1 MPENYILLERT
12 ELNATAASV
21 TFANIPQ
28 TGYTDLKIVASVR
41 STTTNETLLYRLNG
55 TTTGYTGKY
64 LGGTGSATE
73 SANLTTL
80 TAGAGGTWG
89 RAANAGVNGSSTTAS
104 TFSSWEMYIPNYTS
118 ANNKSV
124 SFDSVTENNAT
135 TAYAELDALL
145 WSDTAAITTV
155 AFAVNGS
162 GSFVAGSTFSLYGI
176 AALGT
181 TPVIAPKA
189 SGGNVIATDG
199 TYWYHAFTASGTFTP
214 QTGLTADVLV
224 VAGGGGGGC
233 WNGGGGGAG
242 GLLYFSGQSVST
254 SKSITIGAGGAGS
267 TANAVKGTSGT
278 SSIFEG
284 LTTAVGGGGGGTNSN
299 EAGLSGGSGGGS
311 VGGFA
316 AGTQT
321 SGQGFAGSVGGT
333 GAPFIGGGG
342 GGAGEA
348 GGTDDTGFG
357 GDGIN
362 TYSSWLSATSLGVSG
377 FIAGGGAGGFY
388 DFTAR
393 KTGGDGGGGDGGTRT
408 PATKDGVNATASTG
422 SGGGAGGYGTP
433 TGGEGFGGNGAGGII
448 LIRYPA

>member
-1 MPENYILLERT
+1 MPNNYILLET
-12 ELNATAASV
+12 IALTQSAASV
-21 TFANIPQ
+21 TFDNLP
-28 TGYTDLKIVASVR
+28 TSGYTDLKVVMS
-41 STTTNETLLYRLNG
+41 
-55 TTTGYTGKY
+55 
-64 LGGTGSATE
+64 
-73 SANLTTL
+73 
-80 TAGAGGTWG
+80 G
-89 RAANAGVNGSSTTAS
+89 RDSSTTGVSGGGYSFTIYPNGLS
-104 TFSSWEMYIPNYTS
+104 TNISQRSIYGAGSGTPGSYTDTQMYNPIAMNADTANTYSNVEIYVPNYRS
-118 ANNKSV
+118 SNAKSF
-124 SFDSVTENNAT
+124 SIDGITENNGTSA
-135 TAYAELDALL
+135 AARLAAGL
-145 WSDTAAITTV
+145 WNSTAAITSLQFNAYSTWM
-155 AFAVNGS
+155 AN
-162 GSFVAGSTFSLYGI
+162 STFSLYGI

-181 TPVIAPKA
+181 TPVLAPKA
-189 SGGNVIATDG
+189 TGGNIVANDG
-199 TYWYHAFTASGTFTP
+199 TYWYHAFTSSGNFVP
-214 QTGLTADVLV
+214 QVGLTADVLV

-254 SKSITIGAGGAGS
+254 SKSITIGAGGVGS
-267 TANAVKGTSGT
+267 TANAIKGTSGT

-284 LTTAVGGGGGGTNSN
+284 LTTVDGGGGGGTNAN
-299 EAGLSGGSGGGS
+299 EAGLNGGSGGGS
-311 VGGFA
+311 VAGAA

-348 GGTDDTGFG
+348 GGTDGTGFG

-362 TYSSWLSATSLGVSG
+362 TYSSWLSATNLGVSG

-408 PATKDGVNATASTG
+408 PATKDGISAVASTG

-448 LIRYPA
+448 LIRYPIA